1 MARWEAVQ
9 GCISYRA
16 KESRSVQ
23 VCSLYF
29 CVVPDLRQRPGLQ
42 QTVAAL
48 GALLRC
54 QPRARFALAFK
65 VKLASACAGLQ
76 FAYVGKLQTASAP
89 LASPTLLPAL
99 RGGGEPVPVQDAA
112 PTAAYSAH
120 LELTFFPTLLVKN
133 DISSFVMGNF
143 WCEPGG
149 RHAAA
154 NHKLGLGTG

>member
-1 MARWEAVQ
+1 MAQWEAVQ

-89 LASPTLLPAL
+89 LASPTLLPPSVAVGNRCL
-99 RGGGEPVPVQDAA
+99 CGMLLPPQ
-112 PTAAYSAH
+112 PT
-120 LELTFFPTLLVKN
+120 PLVW
-133 DISSFVMGNF
+133 S
-143 WCEPGG
+143 
-149 RHAAA
+149 
-154 NHKLGLGTG
+154 